1 MEIELEILYVVDSE
15 SELWKYYVFFL
26 YFEFSASMGYSTHC
40 LYESM

>member
-15 SELWKYYVFFL
+15 SELRKYYVFF

-40 LYESM
+40 VYESM